1 MQPRFAAK
9 SSEIYMRMLSLAALL
24 IGNLALGAE
33 GGPVVLKAARMFD
46 GKSER
51 LVTPGIVVVA
61 NGKITAA
68 GPKAEPP
75 PGAQVVD
82 LGDATLLP
90 GFMDAHTHL
99 SMEMSP
105 DWKQD
110 RLDRFE
116 LSIPERTLASVERAR
131 KTLLAGFTT
140 VRDLGAEEL
149 IDVGLRN
156 AIGKR
161 QVIGPRML
169 VATHAIG
176 ATGGHGDTTNVRKGL
191 LAHESPDSI
200 VDSPDDARA
209 AVRRNVKYGA
219 DLIKV
224 HATGGVLSL
233 ADEVDTPQL
242 TQAELDALISEAHDL
257 RKKVAA
263 HAHGATGAKRA
274 IRAGV
279 DSIEHGSFL
288 DDEAIAMMKA
298 KGTYFVPTFLPLKF
312 LGAHLDKLP
321 PPTIPKAQAA
331 MAHHAISFKTAL
343 AKGVKIAFG
352 TDAGVYPHGQ
362 NAQEFR
368 FMVEAGMRPIDA
380 LKSATSVDAELF
392 GVADRL
398 GSLEPS
404 KLADIVAVPGDPV
417 ADIRQT
423 KKVFF
428 VMKEGVVYRNDRA
441 PGGGRQLAA
450 NKPQ

>member
-1 MQPRFAAK
+1 
-9 SSEIYMRMLSLAALL
+9 MRSLSLAFVL
-24 IGNLALGAE
+24 ISSHAIAAE
-33 GGPVVLKAARMFD
+33 HGPVAIRAARMYD
-46 GKSER
+46 GKSDR
-51 LVTPGIVVVA
+51 LVSPGLVVVA
-61 NGKITAA
+61 NGKISAVGA
-68 GPKAEPP
+68 KAQIPN
-75 PGAQVVD
+75 GAQVVD
-82 LGDATLLP
+82 LGDATLMP

-99 SMEMSP
+99 SMEFSP

-110 RLDRFE
+110 RIDHFE
-116 LSIPERTLASVERAR
+116 LSIPERTLACVDRAR
-131 KTLLAGFTT
+131 STLFAGFTT
-140 VRDLGAEEL
+140 VRDLGGEEM
-149 IDVGLRN
+149 IDIGLRN
-156 AIGKR
+156 AIRKGK
-161 QVIGPRML
+161 IAGPRML
-169 VATHAIG
+169 VASHALS

-191 LAHESPDSI
+191 LAQESPDAI
-200 VDSPDDARA
+200 IDSPDAGRA
-209 AVRRNVKYGA
+209 AVRRNIKYGA

-242 TQAELDALISEAHDL
+242 TQAELDAIIDEAHAL

-312 LGAHLDKLP
+312 LGARLESLP
-321 PPTIPKAQAA
+321 PPTVPKAQAA
-331 MAHHAISFKTAL
+331 IAHHSISFKNAL

-368 FMVEAGMRPIDA
+368 YMVEAGMRPIDA
-380 LKSATSVDAELF
+380 LKSSMSVDAELF
-392 GVADRL
+392 GVADKL
-398 GSLEPS
+398 GSLEPG
-404 KLADIVAVPGDPV
+404 KLADVIAVPGDPV

-423 KKVFF
+423 ERVFF
-428 VMKEGVVYRNDRA
+428 VMKEGVVYRNDRS
-441 PGGGRQLAA
+441 PEGSHPLAA
-450 NKPQ
+450 KPQ